1 MVESGQRK
9 RSSGQAVL
17 GALDQAT
24 LAAAHFLLGVL
35 VARLGGVVALGHF
48 AFAYSLIVLVNMVH
62 AAVVT
67 EIYSIDAQ
75 VPEGVRRYGALPLA
89 LLTLALGLGSAGLL
103 GLVGLWSEQIR
114 AATWSPAFLCA
125 LISSACYWSVKPFFY
140 RQHRPL
146 TVLTVTIA
154 YALALLVSAWLGYR
168 VLGAKWEPLWS
179 IAIGAALASIPL
191 WHAMRG
197 PDRLC
202 VAHMCH
208 YVRTTLKYASWALPA
223 ALLIWINSNG
233 YMFVMPLYGDTVQT
247 GGLRAVLNLVAPIN
261 TLLVGACTAIL
272 PMLADLHRSGDAA
285 RYTRTVHRTAIS
297 LFALTLCGGVVVVPF
312 SEWLI
317 TLIYGQPYSDFADAL
332 QVAALL
338 PALWVTASIY
348 RSAIRA
354 QANTRDLFMVYA
366 MALLPIGLVLMAV
379 LGRYGAAAA
388 VKGMLVTQ
396 LLVVIGFVYYFRRRT
411 SPRWASA

>member
-1 MVESGQRK
+1 MAASTQRK
-9 RSSGQAVL
+9 RSGGQAVL

-35 VARLGGVVALGHF
+35 VARLGGVVALGDF

-62 AAVVT
+62 AAVVA
-67 EIYSIDAQ
+67 EIYSVDAQ
-75 VPEGVRRYGALPLA
+75 VPEGARGYGSLPLA

-103 GLVGLWSEQIR
+103 GLVGAWSEQIR
-114 AATWSPAFLCA
+114 GATWSPAFLCA
-125 LISSACYWSVKPFFY
+125 LLASTCYWSVKPFFY
-140 RQHRPL
+140 RQHRPRA
-146 TVLTVTIA
+146 VLAATIA
-154 YALALLVSAWLGYR
+154 YTLVLLVSSWLGYR
-168 VLGAKWEPLWS
+168 VWGAAWQPLWS
-179 IAIGAALASIPL
+179 IAIGASLASVPL
-191 WHAMRG
+191 WYAMRR
-197 PDRLC
+197 PDPHYR
-202 VAHMCH
+202 AHMQR
-208 YVRTTLKYASWALPA
+208 YLRSSLKYAGWALPA

-272 PMLADLHRSGDAA
+272 PMLAELHRSGDAT
-285 RYTRTVHRTAIS
+285 RYARTVHRTAIG
-297 LFALTLCGGVVVVPF
+297 LFAFTLCCGGVIAPF
-312 SEWLI
+312 SGWLI
-317 TLIYGQPYSDFADAL
+317 TLIYGEPYRSFADAL

-338 PALWVTASIY
+338 PALWVAASIY

-354 QANTRDLFMVYA
+354 QANTRDLFKVYA
-366 MALLPIGLVLMAV
+366 MALLPVGLILMAV

-396 LLVVIGFVYYFRRRT
+396 LLVVIGFVYHFYRRT
-411 SPRWASA
+411 SPRWVNA